1 MKNINKIVGII
12 LIGGALVCLTL
23 AGKQY
28 LRYDSANQE
37 YEELAD
43 NYTKT
48 DDDTSNNPE
57 TDEKPFSIDWS
68 ALQTQNPD
76 IIGWIRMDSG
86 ANYPVVKGQDNSF
99 YLNHGFSKNY
109 SINGSIFMSSLN
121 SGIWNDYNTVVYGH
135 NMNNGSMFGRNKK
148 YMDRNFLNEHPYFY
162 IYVPGKCYTY
172 RIYTT
177 MTVNDSSEAYQ
188 TVFTGPDDYRNY
200 IDLMNEMKSY
210 DTGTDKVYDR
220 PTVTLSTCTKG
231 DKRFVIQGYLYS
243 EVTIDE
249 TVN

>member
-1 MKNINKIVGII
+1 MKGELMKNINKIVGII

-148 YMDRNFLNEHPYFY
+148 YMDRNFLNEHP
-162 IYVPGKCYTY
+162 
-172 RIYTT
+172 
-177 MTVNDSSEAYQ
+177 
-188 TVFTGPDDYRNY
+188 
-200 IDLMNEMKSY
+200 
-210 DTGTDKVYDR
+210 
-220 PTVTLSTCTKG
+220 
-231 DKRFVIQGYLYS
+231 
-243 EVTIDE
+243 
-249 TVN
+249 